1 MPLLGNELVA
11 GHLFVWVFTMM
22 KVGWGHRICNLC
34 IKWTKQMA
42 WHQVASGCVP
52 EMSRKKIALLKQ
64 ELALPLLLLHVSTV
78 QEKLKKLPYHQLEK
92 IFSPRKTEKYPS
104 QSLLMKIPHPQNTLV
119 YSKPYIF
126 NGQRSFI
133 LTCSQGIWNNCKHCG
148 PKNDKQNQKQFRVLC
163 THINT

>member
-1 MPLLGNELVA
+1 
-11 GHLFVWVFTMM
+11 
-22 KVGWGHRICNLC
+22 
-34 IKWTKQMA
+34 MA

-64 ELALPLLLLHVSTV
+64 ELALPLLQLHVSTV

-133 LTCSQGIWNNCKHCG
+133 LTCSQGI
-148 PKNDKQNQKQFRVLC
+148 
-163 THINT
+163 